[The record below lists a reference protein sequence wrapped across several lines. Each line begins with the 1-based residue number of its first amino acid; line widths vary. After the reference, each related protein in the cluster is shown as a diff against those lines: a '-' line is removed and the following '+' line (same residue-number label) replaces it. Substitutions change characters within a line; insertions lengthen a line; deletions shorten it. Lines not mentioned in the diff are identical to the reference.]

1 MGSIQFSGI
10 DELLKKLEN
19 LSNKGHL
26 DEIAIRAV
34 NAAKPL
40 NEAAM
45 RSAIASVEHG
55 PYATGSVSA
64 SVTSTPAKVNEYGVF
79 SAAYPTGR
87 DQNGFRNDT
96 KAVFLQYGTSK
107 LQARPWRQKA
117 VHAAEKA
124 CRTVMEEIVKKEMEL
139 E

>member
-1 MGSIQFSGI
+1 MASIQLSGM

-19 LSNKGHL
+19 LSNKSRL

-45 RSAIASVEHG
+45 RSAIASVEYG
-55 PYATGSVSA
+55 PYSTGSISR

-79 SAAYPTGR
+79 SAAHPTGR
-87 DQNGFRNDT
+87 DQDGFSNDT

-117 VHAAEKA
+117 VHDAEKS
-124 CRTVMEEIVKKEMEL
+124 CKTVMEEIVKKEMEL